1 MMEDKIR
8 VFALGG
14 LDEDGKNLQVVEI
27 NDDIFV
33 LECGIRFPD
42 KTTPGIDYI
51 IPDYDYLRK
60 NKQRVRAYILTHG
73 HDDEIGALPY
83 IHKEVPAPIYG
94 SDVTLIMVRTFFDHI
109 HFDSSRLDLH
119 IVKPTSDV
127 VIAGRMFHFFHTAHN
142 IAESMGVAIETNLG
156 NIVFTGDYVVE
167 NNASDNYLHDMS
179 AIARIAEK
187 ETALLMIESN
197 YADRLGYTAPKYK
210 ITPLLSQFIEEVK
223 GRLFIALFSRNV
235 YNIDEIINLAVKTR
249 KKIVF
254 YDNETAEIF
263 KDMQKVDQL
272 IIPKNNFVA
281 IEDVNRIRAK
291 ETIVLMCGFG
301 DRLFKK
307 IATLANGLQEDRRI
321 LLTPEDTFVVAA
333 PASPN
338 VEAIA
343 TSAIDDLYRSGVKV
357 KALSKK
363 DILKMHASEEDIK
376 MVVATLKPKYYL
388 PVKGSYRHLLANA
401 QLVLGMGLK
410 LSHQN
415 VFVLDNGMVLE
426 ITKDAAKILPD
437 TVKVGDLLIDGKG
450 IGDVEGGVIIERQKL
465 SDDGV
470 VVLGVTISRSKR
482 QVTAGPDVQ
491 MRGFVFLKDADT
503 ILKEVT
509 KIFLNAVN
517 AGIAKHNYRLAEIEN
532 QATEAIL
539 RYIRRANGKNPMVLP
554 LIIEID

>member
-1 MMEDKIR
+1 MEDKIK

-27 NDDIFV
+27 NNDIFV
-33 LECGIRFPD
+33 IECGIRFPD
-42 KTTPGIDYI
+42 KTTPGIDYV
-51 IPDYDYLRK
+51 IPDFDYLKK
-60 NKQRVRAYILTHG
+60 NRERVKAYILTHG

-83 IHKEVPAPIYG
+83 IHKIVPAPIYG
-94 SDVTLIMVRTFFDHI
+94 SDVTLVMVRSFFDHI
-109 HFDSSRLDLH
+109 RFDASKLDLRA
-119 IVKPTSDV
+119 VKPTSDV
-127 VIAGRMFHFFHTAHN
+127 VIAGRVFHFFHTAHN
-142 IAESMGVAIETNLG
+142 IAESMGVAIETTLG
-156 NIVFTGDYVVE
+156 NVVFTGDYVVE
-167 NNASDNYLHDMS
+167 NNASENYLHDMN

-187 ETALLMIESN
+187 ETVLLMTESN

-210 ITPLLSQFIEEVK
+210 ITPLLSSFIEEVK
-223 GRLFIALFSRNV
+223 GRLFIALFSRNI
-235 YNIDEIINLAVKTR
+235 YNIDEIINLAVKMR
-249 KKIVF
+249 KKIAF
-254 YDNETAEIF
+254 YDSETADIF
-263 KDMQKVDQL
+263 KDMQKVNQL
-272 IIPKNNFVA
+272 IIPKYNFVS
-281 IEDVNRIRAK
+281 IEDINRVRAS

-321 LLTPEDTFVVAA
+321 VLTPDDTFVVAA

-343 TSAIDDLYRSGVKV
+343 TAAIDDLYRSGVKV
-357 KALSKK
+357 KALGKK

-415 VFVLDNGMVLE
+415 VFVLDNGMVLQ
-426 ITKDAAKILPD
+426 ITKERAQILPEKI
-437 TVKVGDLLIDGKG
+437 KVGDLLIDGKG
-450 IGDVEGGVIIERQKL
+450 IGDVEGGVINERQQL

-470 VVLGVTISRSKR
+470 VVLGVTVSKSKR
-482 QVTAGPDVQ
+482 QVVAGPDVQ

-509 KIFLNAVN
+509 KIFLSAVN
-517 AGIAKHNYRLAEIEN
+517 DGLNKANYRISDIQNTAS
-532 QATEAIL
+532 EAII

>member
-1 MMEDKIR
+1 MEDKIK

-27 NDDIFV
+27 NNDIFV
-33 LECGIRFPD
+33 IECGIRFPD
-42 KTTPGIDYI
+42 KTTPGIDYV
-51 IPDYDYLRK
+51 IPDFDYLKK
-60 NKQRVRAYILTHG
+60 NRERVKAYILTHG

-83 IHKEVPAPIYG
+83 IHKIVPAPIYG
-94 SDVTLIMVRTFFDHI
+94 SDVTLVMVRSFFDHI
-109 HFDSSRLDLH
+109 RFDASKLDLRA
-119 IVKPTSDV
+119 VKPTSDV
-127 VIAGRMFHFFHTAHN
+127 VIAGRVFHFFHTAHN
-142 IAESMGVAIETNLG
+142 IAESMGVAIETTLG
-156 NIVFTGDYVVE
+156 NVVFTGDYVVE
-167 NNASDNYLHDMS
+167 NNASENYLHDMN

-187 ETALLMIESN
+187 ETVLLMTESN

-210 ITPLLSQFIEEVK
+210 ITPLLSSFIEEVK
-223 GRLFIALFSRNV
+223 GRLFIALFSRNI
-235 YNIDEIINLAVKTR
+235 YNIDEIINLAVKMR
-249 KKIVF
+249 KKIAF
-254 YDNETAEIF
+254 YDSETADIF
-263 KDMQKVDQL
+263 KDMQKVNQL
-272 IIPKNNFVA
+272 IIPKYNFVS
-281 IEDVNRIRAK
+281 IEDINRVRAS

-321 LLTPEDTFVVAA
+321 VLTPDDTFVVAA

-343 TSAIDDLYRSGVKV
+343 TAAIDDLYRSGVKV
-357 KALSKK
+357 KALGKK

-415 VFVLDNGMVLE
+415 VFVLDNGMVLQ
-426 ITKDAAKILPD
+426 ITKERAQILSEK
-437 TVKVGDLLIDGKG
+437 VKVGDLLIDGKG
-450 IGDVEGGVIIERQKL
+450 IGDVEGGVINERQQL

-470 VVLGVTISRSKR
+470 VVLGVTVSKSKR
-482 QVTAGPDVQ
+482 QVVAGPDVQ

-509 KIFLNAVN
+509 KIFLSAVN
-517 AGIAKHNYRLAEIEN
+517 DGLNKANYRISDIQNTAS
-532 QATEAIL
+532 EAII

>member
-1 MMEDKIR
+1 MEDKIK

-27 NDDIFV
+27 NNDIFV
-33 LECGIRFPD
+33 IECGIRFPD
-42 KTTPGIDYI
+42 KTTPGIDYV
-51 IPDYDYLRK
+51 IPDFDYLKK
-60 NKQRVRAYILTHG
+60 NRERVKAYILTHG

-83 IHKEVPAPIYG
+83 IHKIVPAPIYG
-94 SDVTLIMVRTFFDHI
+94 SDVTLVMVRSFFDHI
-109 HFDSSRLDLH
+109 RFDASKLDLRA
-119 IVKPTSDV
+119 VKPTSDV
-127 VIAGRMFHFFHTAHN
+127 VIAGRVFHFFHTAHN
-142 IAESMGVAIETNLG
+142 IAESMGVAIETTLG
-156 NIVFTGDYVVE
+156 NVVFTGDYVVE
-167 NNASDNYLHDMS
+167 NNASENYLHDMN

-187 ETALLMIESN
+187 ETVLLMTESN

-210 ITPLLSQFIEEVK
+210 ITPLLSSFIEEVK
-223 GRLFIALFSRNV
+223 GRLFIALFSRNI
-235 YNIDEIINLAVKTR
+235 YNIDEIINLAVKMR
-249 KKIVF
+249 KKIAF
-254 YDNETAEIF
+254 YDSETADIF
-263 KDMQKVDQL
+263 KDMQKVNQL
-272 IIPKNNFVA
+272 MIPKYNFVS
-281 IEDVNRIRAK
+281 IEDINRVRAS

-321 LLTPEDTFVVAA
+321 VLTPDDTFVVAA

-343 TSAIDDLYRSGVKV
+343 TAAIDDLYRSGVKV
-357 KALSKK
+357 KALGKK

-415 VFVLDNGMVLE
+415 VFVLDNGMILQ
-426 ITKDAAKILPD
+426 ITKERAQILPEKI
-437 TVKVGDLLIDGKG
+437 KVGDLLIDGKG
-450 IGDVEGGVIIERQKL
+450 IGDVEGGVINERQQL

-470 VVLGVTISRSKR
+470 VVLGVTVSKSKR
-482 QVTAGPDVQ
+482 QVVAGPDVQ

-509 KIFLNAVN
+509 KIFLSAVN
-517 AGIAKHNYRLAEIEN
+517 DGLNKANYRISDIQNTAS
-532 QATEAIL
+532 EAII

>member
-1 MMEDKIR
+1 MEDKIK

-27 NDDIFV
+27 NNDIFV
-33 LECGIRFPD
+33 IECGIRFPD
-42 KTTPGIDYI
+42 KTTPGIDYV
-51 IPDYDYLRK
+51 IPDFDYLKK
-60 NKQRVRAYILTHG
+60 NRERVKAYILTHG

-83 IHKEVPAPIYG
+83 IHKIVPAPIYG
-94 SDVTLIMVRTFFDHI
+94 SDVTLVMVRSFFDHI
-109 HFDSSRLDLH
+109 RFDASKLDLH
-119 IVKPTSDV
+119 AVKPTSDV
-127 VIAGRMFHFFHTAHN
+127 VIAGRVFHFFHTAHN
-142 IAESMGVAIETNLG
+142 IAESMGVAIETTLG
-156 NIVFTGDYVVE
+156 NVVFTGDYVVE
-167 NNASDNYLHDMS
+167 NNASENYLHDMN

-187 ETALLMIESN
+187 ETVLLMTESN

-210 ITPLLSQFIEEVK
+210 ITPLLSSFIEEVK
-223 GRLFIALFSRNV
+223 GRLFIALFSRNI
-235 YNIDEIINLAVKTR
+235 YNIDEIINLAVKMR
-249 KKIVF
+249 KKIAF
-254 YDNETAEIF
+254 YDSETADIF
-263 KDMQKVDQL
+263 KDMQKVNQL
-272 IIPKNNFVA
+272 MIPKYNFVS
-281 IEDVNRIRAK
+281 IEDINRVRAS

-321 LLTPEDTFVVAA
+321 VLTPDDTFVVAA

-343 TSAIDDLYRSGVKV
+343 TAAIDDLYRSGVKV
-357 KALSKK
+357 KALGKK

-410 LSHQN
+410 LSHKN
-415 VFVLDNGMVLE
+415 VFVLDNGMVLQ
-426 ITKDAAKILPD
+426 ITKERAQILSEK
-437 TVKVGDLLIDGKG
+437 VKVGDLLIDGKG
-450 IGDVEGGVIIERQKL
+450 IGDVEGGVINERQQL

-470 VVLGVTISRSKR
+470 VVLGVTVSKSKR
-482 QVTAGPDVQ
+482 QVVAGPDVQ

-509 KIFLNAVN
+509 KIFLSAVN
-517 AGIAKHNYRLAEIEN
+517 DGLNKANYRISEIQN
-532 QATEAIL
+532 TASEAII
-539 RYIRRANGKNPMVLP
+539 RYVRRANGKNPMVLP